1 MPYPYPPPEN
11 TPEDYLTQ
19 FQRLLPRGRIWH
31 RGLGWVQDVDL
42 LTLMPT
48 WARLQHKLNDLIT
61 QIFPCTTTELL
72 PEWEASLGLP
82 DPCTGPLPTQQQRTA
97 AVCGKFAARGGQS
110 IEYFRHLAASF
121 GFNIEIETYHPF
133 TASQSRAGDPL
144 YDEKWA
150 YAWRVIADPTQV
162 IYFEASY
169 SAAGDPLATWGN
181 KLLECE
187 FENYKPAHTEI
198 IFSYVLA
205 ESNWDAG
212 FSIWDRGDSIW
223 DERIIVDVQPN

>member
-1 MPYPYPPPEN
+1 MYPYPPPEN

-19 FQRLLPRGRIWH
+19 FQRLLPRGRVWH
-31 RGLGWVQDVDL
+31 RGWGWVQDADL

-48 WARLQHKLNDLIT
+48 WARLQLKLNGLIT

-82 DPCTGPLPTQQQRTA
+82 DPCTGPLPTLQQRTA

-110 IEYFRHLAASF
+110 MEYFIHLAASL
-121 GFNIEIETYHPF
+121 GFNIEIETYSPF
-133 TASQSRAGDPL
+133 IASRSRAGDPL

-162 IYFEASY
+162 IYFQASY

-187 FENYKPAHTEI
+187 FNAYKPAHTQI
-198 IFSYVLA
+198 VFSYILA
-205 ESNWDAG
+205 ESNWDTG